1 MCVRS
6 AGAALNSRAARTMA
20 APGNT
25 MAGAQSLESL
35 PPLAAFAAAAGFNSD
50 FLPPLAAGRT

>member
-1 MCVRS
+1 
-6 AGAALNSRAARTMA
+6 MA